1 MSPFGALLNMESV
14 VMSPFGALLNMEFV
28 VIRPHPSADLRLKI
42 VTLIM
47 LTAWN
52 L

>member
-1 MSPFGALLNMESV
+1 MESV
-14 VMSPFGALLNMEFV
+14 VMSLFGLLLNMEFV
-28 VIRPHPSADLRLKI
+28 AMKPHPSADLRLKI